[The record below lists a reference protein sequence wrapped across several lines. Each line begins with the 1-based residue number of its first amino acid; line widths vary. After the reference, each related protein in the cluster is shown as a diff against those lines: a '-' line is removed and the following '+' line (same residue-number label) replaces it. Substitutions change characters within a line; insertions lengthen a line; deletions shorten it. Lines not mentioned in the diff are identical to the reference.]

1 MSSWGPGIRGIR
13 GKERRSRLGRSLAAP
28 SPQRS
33 WSRLDAS
40 DRSPRL
46 PRAPRRGS
54 GAITSTSPSAW
65 QYVQL
70 NLQRIF
76 GISVFIA
83 VYFFQRL
90 FGSHTPVGGMLIV
103 FFSMLSLEQLNQ
115 SWAERVFKWLEPGYR
130 FLVKWLIVFFVP
142 ALVRVSLIHA
152 ELGLWGILRVLLLL
166 LVGWFITFTSTAV
179 VASAFPDVD
188 LESPEPPKQAPATP
202 AQKSAP
208 ARFPYLRFVVG
219 MVIAA
224 VAASFGFHPGLDQ
237 TIFMMCAALAGFTLA
252 KRLPSNVQK
261 FVHPLFICAAGT
273 FLAAALWILLEHPG
287 LHTMDVIRIYS
298 DWPGGGALLYFLLP
312 IAVVSL
318 GLLLFEN
325 RLLIKKDLGPIL
337 ATAACSTTVTIGSA
351 PLLSHL
357 FGLPRSFALCTT
369 ARCALSPIAMGMA
382 SILGSPPPIAVAMT
396 TFSGVLGV
404 MLGPTMFKAMN
415 LKKARA
421 RGLALGCSSH
431 GVGVVPIAAS
441 DRQAFA
447 YGCVGLILIAT
458 MNMLVMQTPFIR
470 RLILASM

>member
-1 MSSWGPGIRGIR
+1 MA
-13 GKERRSRLGRSLAAP
+13 RRASLASLATLALVLLIGGRAHGFVGP
-28 SPQRS
+28 VMRSKPWSLAVPDRQITPLTPRSPPRL
-33 WSRLDAS
+33 SRLDAS
-40 DRSPRL
+40 LRSPR
-46 PRAPRRGS
+46 RDSS
-54 GAITSTSPSAW
+54 GAITSTHSPSAW

-90 FGSHTPVGGMLIV
+90 VGSRTPVGGMLIV
-103 FFSMLSLEQLNQ
+103 FFSMLSLEQLNP
-115 SWAERVFKWLEPGYR
+115 SWAERVFKCLEPGYR

-152 ELGLWGILRVLLLL
+152 ELGVWGILRVLLLL

-188 LESPEPPKQAPATP
+188 LESPEPSKPAPA
-202 AQKSAP
+202 QRSAP

-224 VAASFGFHPGLDQ
+224 VAASFGFQPGLDQ

-261 FVHPLFICAAGT
+261 FVHPLFICAAAT

-325 RLLIKKDLGPIL
+325 RVLIKKDLGPIL

-369 ARCALSPIAMGMA
+369 ARCALSP
-382 SILGSPPPIAVAMT
+382 
-396 TFSGVLGV
+396 
-404 MLGPTMFKAMN
+404 
-415 LKKARA
+415 
-421 RGLALGCSSH
+421 
-431 GVGVVPIAAS
+431 
-441 DRQAFA
+441 
-447 YGCVGLILIAT
+447 
-458 MNMLVMQTPFIR
+458 
-470 RLILASM
+470 